1 LANRAGPRPTAF
13 DRPETPD
20 QAAILVSHFDWAL
33 TEECFFGQFC
43 DEMVPYVKALKKVF
57 NVEYEGDTSI
67 EEFLKVDCHANVS
80 DHYGYDMSYKRV
92 DLNAPHLSCA
102 GRWDPY

>member
-1 LANRAGPRPTAF
+1 
-13 DRPETPD
+13 
-20 QAAILVSHFDWAL
+20 
-33 TEECFFGQFC
+33 
-43 DEMVPYVKALKKVF
+43 MVPYVKARKKVF

-67 EEFLKVDCHANVS
+67 EEFPKVHCHANVS

-92 DLNAPHLSCA
+92 DLNAPHLTCA